1 MAWNLQDALPYLAAH
16 DKRMAEVIDR
26 LQAEGG
32 LLRQPMG
39 GVFETLVQSI
49 LGQQVSI
56 KAADTVWQ
64 RLRALLGEV
73 TPLTVSRCTEDELR
87 ALGMSSRKTQYILG
101 AAEAGVSGSI
111 DYDALADLPD
121 EACIQQ
127 LTQLRG
133 VGRWTAEML
142 LIFSLQRQDVMS
154 YGDYGI
160 RSGLCKLHHH
170 QDMPPER
177 FRRYQK
183 RYSPYG
189 TAASLILWEVNR
201 LADQG

>member
-1 MAWNLQDALPYLAAH
+1 MAWNLQDALPYLAAR
-16 DKRMAEVIDR
+16 DKRMAEVIAR

-64 RLRALLGEV
+64 RLRGLLGEV
-73 TPLTVSRCTEDELR
+73 TPLTVSRCMEDELR
-87 ALGMSSRKTQYILG
+87 SLGMSSRKAQYILG
-101 AAEAGVSGSI
+101 AAKAGVSGSI

-160 RSGLCKLHHH
+160 RSGLCKLYHH